1 MPGRLSRFGRR
12 SIPLT
17 PPWTYVEFF
26 EHSPR
31 VQKPER
37 GREGGRDGERDR
49 GGGRERKER
58 KRVFVW
64 KLSLFV
70 R

>member
-37 GREGGRDGERDR
+37 GREGGRERGIEGEAE
-49 GGGRERKER
+49 RERREKE
-58 KRVFVW
+58 F
-64 KLSLFV
+64 SYGS
-70 R
+70 